1 MKILFNLEQFTPVDA
16 GERVLVIKDAKCVP
30 SGKPTKIEIT
40 FEDIKTKRTLKSS
53 YSFSTEGAMRA
64 FGFLCRT
71 ALDIPD
77 MGEFDTTIDTP
88 KLIGVKLVCEV
99 VHTEGTQPREDGT
112 FPIFANI
119 SKVLSRYKEDTTTT
133 TTSTATS
140 PRNSIP
146 TGDLD

>member
-1 MKILFNLEQFTPVDA
+1 MKILFNIENYAPVDA

-30 SGKPTKIEIT
+30 SGKPTKIELT
-40 FEDIKTKRTLKSS
+40 FEDIDTKRTLKSS
-53 YSFSTEGAMRA
+53 YNFSVDGAMRA

-71 ALDIPD
+71 ALDLPD

-112 FPIFANI
+112 LPVFANI
-119 SKVLSRYKEDTTTT
+119 SKVLRRYDEATTTT
-133 TTSTATS
+133 TTAATTS
-140 PRNSIP
+140 PRNSNP

>member
-16 GERVLVIKDAKCVP
+16 GERVLVIKEAKCVP

-119 SKVLSRYKEDTTTT
+119 SKVLSRYEEDTTTT
-133 TTSTATS
+133 TTSTTTS

>member
-40 FEDIKTKRTLKSS
+40 FEDIKTNRTLKSS

-71 ALDIPD
+71 ALNVPD
-77 MGEFDTTIDTP
+77 MGEFDTNTDTQ

-119 SKVLSRYKEDTTTT
+119 SKVLSRYDEGNE
-133 TTSTATS
+133 TSTATS

>member
-16 GERVLVIKDAKCVP
+16 GERVLAIKEAKCVP

-53 YSFSTEGAMRA
+53 YNFSTEGAMRA

-77 MGEFDTTIDTP
+77 MGEFDTIIDTP

-119 SKVLSRYKEDTTTT
+119 SKVLSRYEENIEA
-133 TTSTATS
+133 STATS

>member
-30 SGKPTKIEIT
+30 SGKPTKIELT
-40 FEDIKTKRTLKSS
+40 FEDVKTTRTLKSS

-71 ALDIPD
+71 ALNVPD
-77 MGEFDTTIDTP
+77 MGEFDTNTDTQ

-119 SKVLSRYKEDTTTT
+119 SKVLSRYEEGYEA
-133 TTSTATS
+133 STAAS